1 MLCYMLWV
9 FFKFRFRSRQCFKIG
24 YFMLPF
30 ICVVLLLHYSHFN
43 CKYIGTHNLSD
54 HRGSL
59 PRNQGQRYS
68 YHENPA
74 HRYELDHFSS
84 LPRDH
89 RFLSWKRDLRPP
101 GAGPPAQTGRRAGQG
116 ATTAAEIDAAVGHHR
131 RSFHYDDRKEFAP
144 QYAMRG
150 GGGRG
155 GGSAIKRDL
164 SPARRSF
171 DPSIYETCDRYDFL

>member
-1 MLCYMLWV
+1 MSFGGSLFLN
-9 FFKFRFRSRQCFKIG
+9 
-24 YFMLPF
+24 YFS
-30 ICVVLLLHYSHFN
+30 CVSFAAQSIVNTFA
-43 CKYIGTHNLSD
+43 LSD

-74 HRYELDHFSS
+74 HRYEHDFSS

-89 RFLSWKRDLRPP
+89 RFLSWKRDLRP
-101 GAGPPAQTGRRAGQG
+101 GGPQAQSGRRAPG
-116 ATTAAEIDAAVGHHR
+116 ASATASEIEGHR

-144 QYAMRG
+144 QYAVRG
-150 GGGRG
+150 G
-155 GGSAIKRDL
+155 SMKREM

-171 DPSIYETCDRYDFL
+171 DPSIYETCDRYALEF

>member
-1 MLCYMLWV
+1 MVSLFSITAIFV
-9 FFKFRFRSRQCFKIG
+9 NTF
-24 YFMLPF
+24 
-30 ICVVLLLHYSHFN
+30 
-43 CKYIGTHNLSD
+43 SD

-74 HRYELDHFSS
+74 HRYEHDHFSS

-101 GAGPPAQTGRRAGQG
+101 GGQQAGRRAGQG
-116 ATTAAEIDAAVGHHR
+116 ASAVTEIESHHR

-144 QYAMRG
+144 QYAAMQRG
-150 GGGRG
+150 AGQRGG

-171 DPSIYETCDRYDFL
+171 DPSIYETCDRYAFKKLTARRMILLRF